1 MDTMNASE
9 IDISKYQDTS
19 YPMGSVNN
27 SSVTLIQNNNN
38 NSNSNLINSYL
49 NKNKNKEQM
58 NINVDDQHVNDQLP
72 EIIKQTKTSKSFL
85 YSSICFSVISY
96 VLFIISLSQ
105 PKWQLDSSYFHLKES
120 IFTHGIDIIYM
131 VIIILFTI
139 VDFIAL
145 LVLLR
150 SNHFYKKTYYSI
162 FLCFGFLV
170 LLKLILDVVY
180 LIRNFNS
187 HYRLGSSFWLFTSS
201 ITLDLLSLCSYLLL
215 IREYENE
222 LKTISLNKK
231 LEDFRKSGLGSMIS
245 DGSQTQIQLP
255 YNLNKDLPEKKIVN
269 YQNQGMSIPSV
280 ASKSFDYNTEKDNSY
295 INYINI
301 KNIQDSQNSISYND
315 IPLQTVF
322 PSGNTS
328 NDNKIQNNSYRQSM
342 NSNPSSSMVNNIDN
356 SSPQIQNK
364 KINIFKKG
372 SPNDNNDNQIKN
384 ITLSNEG
391 ECTQDNTKNIQ
402 IGIANCT
409 SIGNERNKVNSK
421 NKQPESGTDQNIK
434 CTVRPKRDSSLIIN
448 SSFSNMNNLPVKSS
462 SENKRVSNSS
472 YSLNVLQ
479 EEDISKSQIL
489 ETSKTQTQDSYFN
502 QSSTLVNNSD
512 TNNSLEPIYS
522 NELESLPDI
531 ESFEDYPA
539 INRINQANSIPTTHS
554 SSTPS
559 QPKSQPPLQQHSQ
572 LPKPPLSQRPQSY
585 QQFNNVPYTA
595 SLGSKQSS
603 TTIDDYVPLP
613 SHNMNTPSSSQIARK
628 SQRDSL
634 LNQIFGTTNDNK
646 TFVSLTALTDENGRR
661 ETYQSFDQLPLENH
675 RGPENSS
682 FTKVTN
688 EVSNEIPNES
698 FSQTLC
704 HDSFSQSYYL
714 SHSNP
719 DADNSLLE
727 GLSYTQDI
735 TNTNMN
741 KSHSTHNTPTKVL
754 PEKDFSGHS
763 IAKSNHTSSIMDKS
777 ANINKYSVKSLQL
790 KNVPLNNLDPN
801 INERINSITVNKYV
815 NEENNDPSKETN
827 FDVLASTSVVS
838 EKELYQEPSYYGNS
852 SFFDDKIPFY
862 DRVNEYNERME
873 EKGSIVSSLSISSSS
888 TSSIQNSSSSPSIND
903 HYKNHPEEEMT
914 EHTRRNVSKNYH
926 QDAHLSEEP
935 VEDEYEMDYYEPRK
949 YFEPESEIE
958 PESELEPEES
968 RRHSNAYS
976 NQSSTFDP
984 NQVSMDRDEPL
995 VHHGIDKGSGHN
1007 YNNSQTYVELHNGNL
1022 YENEEEEEEREEED
1036 VENVNKLQHYRN
1048 ELERLHHSV
1057 SSSSEEEEEEEV
1069 EEEMEGSHM
1078 PNINY
1083 EREENDYENQKP
1095 PVTVVTIPPLS
1106 PFELPAIAIPF
1117 NQPDPREVGTF
1128 SPIVTTQPTLTTKP
1142 ISYTL
1147 NNHLSIPYDRTYLN
1161 DFSYNNNNNNNNMFN
1176 EQIRYT
1182 KKSHSTTSLNGED
1195 LYSPHYYPRN
1205 SQPYPSGHSSRHS
1218 HSSQQQHYPHND
1230 IPYTNQLF
1238 QHRQKSNITR
1248 RSIHSNASN
1257 SNSSAHLKN
1266 KTYVDN
1272 SVVDNTGNISIHSN
1286 SNTNDINTNSNKT
1299 NLTNSQ
1305 SFYYYVC
1312 KQKFKPQNENEI
1324 EMNVGDIIQIYRILD
1339 GGWCYG
1345 KNRTT
1350 NCVGIIPQA
1359 FLATMLTPK
1368 DKGTPDPYVIELMEK
1383 EIEKLKDRKKM
1394 IIYLERRLQDPNLSE
1409 TDREMYQQHLDY
1421 AYLTLESPSSLSI
1434 HY

>member
-1 MDTMNASE
+1 M
-9 IDISKYQDTS
+9 
-19 YPMGSVNN
+19 
-27 SSVTLIQNNNN
+27 
-38 NSNSNLINSYL
+38 IN
-49 NKNKNKEQM
+49 
-58 NINVDDQHVNDQLP
+58 I
-72 EIIKQTKTSKSFL
+72 
-85 YSSICFSVISY
+85 
-96 VLFIISLSQ
+96 
-105 PKWQLDSSYFHLKES
+105 
-120 IFTHGIDIIYM
+120 
-131 VIIILFTI
+131 
-139 VDFIAL
+139 
-145 LVLLR
+145 
-150 SNHFYKKTYYSI
+150 
-162 FLCFGFLV
+162 V

-180 LIRNFNS
+180 LIRNFDSN
-187 HYRLGSSFWLFTSS
+187 RLGSSFWLFTSS

-222 LKTISLNKK
+222 FKSISLNKK
-231 LEDFRKSGLGSMIS
+231 LEDFRKSGMGSMTS
-245 DGSQTQIQLP
+245 AGSQTQIHLP
-255 YNLNKDLPEKKIVN
+255 FNLNKDLPEKKIVN
-269 YQNQGMSIPSV
+269 YQNQGLSFASI
-280 ASKSFDYNTEKDNSY
+280 ASKSFDNTEKDNSY

-301 KNIQDSQNSISYND
+301 KNAQDSQNSISYND
-315 IPLQTVF
+315 IPLQTIF
-322 PSGNTS
+322 PNGNSS
-328 NDNKIQNNSYRQSM
+328 NDNKLQNDSYRQSM
-342 NSNPSSSMVNNIDN
+342 GSNPSSSMINNIDN
-356 SSPQIQNK
+356 SSPQTQNK

-372 SPNDNNDNQIKN
+372 SPKDNNDQIN
-384 ITLSNEG
+384 NPTTSNEG
-391 ECTQDNTKNIQ
+391 EHVQDNSKISQ
-402 IGIANCT
+402 IGIAKISST
-409 SIGNERNKVNSK
+409 ENERNKDNSK
-421 NKQPESGTDQNIK
+421 NKQPESSTDQNIK
-434 CTVRPKRDSSLIIN
+434 CTVRPKRDSSLIMN
-448 SSFSNMNNLPVKSS
+448 SSFSNMNNLPIPVKSS
-462 SENKRVSNSS
+462 SENKIVSSSS
-472 YSLNVLQ
+472 YSLNVLP
-479 EEDISKSQIL
+479 EEDISKSQTL
-489 ETSKTQTQDSYFN
+489 ETSKTQTQDSYLN

-522 NELESLPDI
+522 NELESLHDI

-585 QQFNNVPYTA
+585 QQFNSVPYTA
-595 SLGSKQSS
+595 SSGSKQSS

-613 SHNMNTPSSSQIARK
+613 SHNINTPSSSQIARK

-646 TFVSLTALTDENGRR
+646 TFVSLTALTDENSRR

-675 RGPENSS
+675 HGLENSS

-688 EVSNEIPNES
+688 EVSNEMPNES

-719 DADNSLLE
+719 DAADNSLLE

-735 TNTNMN
+735 TNTNVK
-741 KSHSTHNTPTKVL
+741 KSHSTHNTPTQVL

-763 IAKSNHTSSIMDKS
+763 MTKSNHTSSILDKS
-777 ANINKYSVKSLQL
+777 ANINKYSAKSLQL
-790 KNVPLNNLDPN
+790 KNVPLNDLDPN

-827 FDVLASTSVVS
+827 FDILASTSIIS

-852 SFFDDKIPFY
+852 SFFDDKMPFY
-862 DRVNEYNERME
+862 DRVNEYNERMK

-888 TSSIQNSSSSPSIND
+888 TSSIQNSSSSSSIND

-914 EHTRRNVSKNYH
+914 EHTRRNMSKNYH
-926 QDAHLSEEP
+926 QDTHLSEAP
-935 VEDEYEMDYYEPRK
+935 VEDEYEMNYYETHK
-949 YFEPESEIE
+949 YFE

-968 RRHSNAYS
+968 RRHSKSYS
-976 NQSSTFDP
+976 HQSSTFDP
-984 NQVSMDRDEPL
+984 NQVSIDQDDPL
-995 VHHGIDKGSGHN
+995 VHHGIEKGSDHH

-1022 YENEEEEEEREEED
+1022 YENEEEEEEEQED
-1036 VENVNKLQHYRN
+1036 GDDENVNKLQHYRN
-1048 ELERLHHSV
+1048 ELERRHHPM
-1057 SSSSEEEEEEEV
+1057 SSSSEEEEEEEEEEV

-1147 NNHLSIPYDRTYLN
+1147 NNHLSIPYDRSYLN

-1176 EQIRYT
+1176 EQMRYT
-1182 KKSHSTTSLNGED
+1182 KKSHSTTSLNADD

-1230 IPYTNQLF
+1230 LPYTNQLF

-1266 KTYVDN
+1266 KTYADN
-1272 SVVDNTGNISIHSN
+1272 SVVGNSGNISIHSN

-1299 NLTNSQ
+1299 NITNSQ

-1339 GGWCYG
+1339 EGWCYG